1 MMLNSNSNSNGKIKE
16 KKEKK
21 CVIINYTENTFG

>member
-1 MMLNSNSNSNGKIKE
+1 MMERPEIKEGLSGRLSSSNGKIKE

-21 CVIINYTENTFG
+21 E